1 MRFQA
6 LKAAFPYTIPILA
19 GYWFLGLTYG
29 VYATTS
35 GFSPIYPVLMA
46 IVIFGGSLEFV
57 AISMLLSPFAPLQTL
72 IMAILIQA
80 RHIFY
85 GISMLDKY
93 KDMGFKKFFLIY
105 GLSDETFSIT
115 YTAKAPDGI
124 DKGWFMLFI
133 TILDQIYWISGV
145 AIGSLL
151 GSVLTFNTNGISFVM
166 TAMFSVIFLDQWLKE
181 NIHIHGL
188 IGIVASVLCLIIL
201 GPDSFMVPTMV
212 IVIALLTVLR
222 KPIEQRESLLLSPKE
237 ES

>member
-72 IMAILIQA
+72 IMALLIQA

-93 KDMGFKKFFLIY
+93 KDMGFKTVFLIY

>member
-29 VYATTS
+29 VYATAS

-72 IMAILIQA
+72 IMALLIQA

>member
-57 AISMLLSPFAPLQTL
+57 AISMLLGPFAPLQTL
-72 IMAILIQA
+72 IMALLIQA